1 MTPGHERLMITEE
14 DLNRVVA
21 EVRRLAVQ
29 YPDAVYES
37 PDGNYHYDK
46 GTAGGAEGC
55 LIGQAARNVCRPLY
69 NLFLCASF
77 KGDAPDQVLSTNIQQ
92 GVGVQQ
98 IGWLTEAQ
106 EAQDTSNTWSTAVEW
121 ADDAYPLS

>member
-1 MTPGHERLMITEE
+1 MMITEE

-21 EVRRLAVQ
+21 EVRRLAAQ
-29 YPDAVYES
+29 HPDAVYEP
-37 PDGNYHYDK
+37 PDDICHYDK

-55 LIGQAARNVCRPLY
+55 LIGQAARNVCKPLY
-69 NLFLCASF
+69 DLCLCAGP
-77 KGDAPDQVLSTNIQQ
+77 KDADIAQVLSTNKQQ

-106 EAQDTSNTWSTAVEW
+106 EAQDSANTWADAVEL
-121 ADDAYPLS
+121 ADAACPLS